1 MPVEEDKEEIPASS
15 AAFQDLM
22 SATKKLSQ
30 ILGIK
35 PKQFEDKSSTNVE
48 DEK

>member
-1 MPVEEDKEEIPASS
+1 
-15 AAFQDLM
+15 M

-35 PKQFEDKSSTNVE
+35 PKQFEDKSTQDDIEVKMSRN
-48 DEK
+48 K